1 MRAITTAAL
10 ALTGIALAL
19 NATAGVA
26 CDTVQMSLVRL
37 TSTTET
43 SGVAEQPRDVA
54 PGETFLV
61 SGECV
66 ADDGDDV
73 HVVLSL
79 SDGAEA
85 KTGFHELMAT
95 DQERKDGSLQV
106 RVPNMKETLNHT
118 FRVKLFVGDSNPQ
131 ICDAGSI
138 RVAATSQTPAG

>member
-37 TSTTET
+37 TSTAET
-43 SGVAEQPRDVA
+43 SGAPAQPRDVA
-54 PGETFLV
+54 PGDTFLV
-61 SGECV
+61 TGECV
-66 ADDGDDV
+66 GDGDDDI

-79 SDGAEA
+79 SDGAEVRA
-85 KTGFHELMAT
+85 GFHELMAT
-95 DQERKDGSLQV
+95 DQERKEGSLQV

-118 FRVKLFVGDSNPQ
+118 FRVKLFVGDSDPR

-138 RVAATSQTPAG
+138 RVAATGQTPAG